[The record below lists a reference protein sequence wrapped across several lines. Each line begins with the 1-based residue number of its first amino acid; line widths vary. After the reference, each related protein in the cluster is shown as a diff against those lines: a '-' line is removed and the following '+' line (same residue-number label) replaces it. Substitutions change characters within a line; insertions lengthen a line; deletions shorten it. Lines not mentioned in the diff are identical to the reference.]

1 MKVSHDLP
9 VLPIGRYGLE
19 FQALDPIRLPDY
31 AGSAWR
37 GIFGRALKRLVCVTR
52 EPVCAECVLYRFCV
66 YPYIFETPPDPTVGK
81 LRKYTAAPH
90 PFVLLP
96 DMASRGMISP
106 GALLRLEVTLFG
118 HGNRYLP
125 YIIHALDQAARHG
138 IGRHNGR
145 LALQRVDQVD
155 AEGMDWQEILVPGER
170 LAPRPAATVPVPPCP
185 ARLTLVLET
194 SLRLKAEG
202 RNLTPEG
209 FRFGVLFSSLLR
221 RISLLT
227 AFHTDTPLVTDFAG
241 LTRAARAIEVESMQL
256 RWHDW
261 TRYSARQ
268 DSLMQMGGLLGQV
281 TLNGKDVAPFW
292 PYLWLGQWTHAGKG
306 TSMGLGRYRIE
317 GVVCDHG
324 N

>member
-125 YIIHALDQAARHG
+125 YIIHALDPGRASRH
-138 IGRHNGR
+138 
-145 LALQRVDQVD
+145 
-155 AEGMDWQEILVPGER
+155 WQTQWTTG
-170 LAPRPAATVPVPPCP
+170 PAAGGP
-185 ARLTLVLET
+185 
-194 SLRLKAEG
+194 G
-202 RNLTPEG
+202 R
-209 FRFGVLFSSLLR
+209 R
-221 RISLLT
+221 
-227 AFHTDTPLVTDFAG
+227 
-241 LTRAARAIEVESMQL
+241 
-256 RWHDW
+256 
-261 TRYSARQ
+261 
-268 DSLMQMGGLLGQV
+268 
-281 TLNGKDVAPFW
+281 
-292 PYLWLGQWTHAGKG
+292 
-306 TSMGLGRYRIE
+306 
-317 GVVCDHG
+317 
-324 N
+324 